1 MEQQQ
6 PQQQTPA
13 KQTDVMIEVAGGY
26 LLGATIVSFLS
37 LWLTAWTNLATTL

>member
-1 MEQQQ
+1 MEQQPTQ
-6 PQQQTPA
+6 PTKQA
-13 KQTDVMIEVAGGY
+13 KQPAVMVEVAGGY